1 MEFKYEITELIP
13 QREPFV
19 LVDRLVS
26 WQPESVTTEFVVKEG
41 HVLVNDGRLIEAGLA
56 ENMAQTAAAGA
67 GYELLKNGGAVK
79 LGFIGAISKL
89 KILSLPKTGSTLK
102 TTVQIEHKVMNVT
115 VVSCKIENNGEIV
128 AQCGMKIFLI
138 D

>member
-1 MEFKYEITELIP
+1 MEFEYEISELIP

-19 LVDRLVS
+19 LVDRLIN
-26 WQPESVTTEFVVKEG
+26 WELESVTTEFEVKEG
-41 HVLVNDGRLIEAGLA
+41 HVLVCDGRLIEAGLA

-89 KILSLPKTGSTLK
+89 KVFFLPEVDSKL
-102 TTVQIEHKVMNVT
+102 TTIVKIEHKVMNVT
-115 VVSCKIENNGEIV
+115 VVSCKVECNGETAAV
-128 AQCGMKIFLI
+128 CGMKIFLI

>member
-26 WQPESVTTEFVVKEG
+26 WDSVSVTTEFEVKDE
-41 HVLVNDGRLIEAGLA
+41 HILVNNGKLIEAGLT

-67 GYELLKNGGAVK
+67 GYELLKSGGAVK

-89 KILSLPKTGSTLK
+89 KIFSLPKTGSTLK
-102 TTVQIEHKVMNVT
+102 TTVQVEHKIMNVT
-115 VVSCKIENNGEIV
+115 VVSCKVENNGEVI
-128 AQCGMKIFLI
+128 ASCGMKIFLV

>member
-13 QREPFV
+13 QRDPFV
-19 LVDRLVS
+19 LVDRLVDCD
-26 WQPESVTTEFVVKEG
+26 PESVTTEFEVKAG
-41 HVLVNDGRLIEAGLA
+41 HILVADGRLIEAGLA
-56 ENMAQTAAAGA
+56 ENMAQTAAVGA
-67 GYELLKNGGAVK
+67 GYELLMNGGAVK

-89 KILSLPKTGSTLK
+89 KIFSLPGIGSTLK
-102 TTVQIEHKVMNVT
+102 TTVQIEHKIMNVT
-115 VVSCKIENNGEIV
+115 VVSCKVENNGQIA

>member
-1 MEFKYEITELIP
+1 MKFKYEITELIP

-26 WQPESVTTEFVVKEG
+26 FEPDMVTTEFVVKHG

-67 GYELLKNGGAVK
+67 GYELLKNGGVVK

-89 KILSLPKTGSTLK
+89 KIFSLPKIGSTLK
-102 TTVQIEHKVMNVT
+102 TTVAIEHKIMNVT
-115 VVSCKIENNGEIV
+115 VVSCKVENNGETV
-128 AQCGMKIFLI
+128 AECGMKIFLI

>member
-19 LVDRLVS
+19 LVDRLADWNEEAVK
-26 WQPESVTTEFVVKEG
+26 TEFVVKEG
-41 HVLVNDGRLIEAGLA
+41 HVLVKNGKLIEAGLA

-89 KILSLPKTGSTLK
+89 KVFFLPEVDSKLT
-102 TTVQIEHKVMNVT
+102 TTVKIEHRVMNVT
-115 VVSCKIENNGEIV
+115 VVSCEVECSGET
-128 AQCGMKIFLI
+128 AASCGMKIFLI

>member
-19 LVDRLVS
+19 LVDRLVD
-26 WQPESVTTEFVVKEG
+26 WEPDLVTTEFEVKES
-41 HVLVNDGRLIEAGLA
+41 HVLVSKGKLLEAGLA

-67 GYELLKNGGAVK
+67 GYELLKSGDAVK

-89 KILSLPKTGSTLK
+89 KVFSRPSIGSTLR
-102 TTVQIEHKVMNVT
+102 TTVQIEHKIMNVT
-115 VVSCKIENNGEIV
+115 VVSCKVENNDETI
-128 AQCGMKIFLI
+128 ASCGMKIFLV